1 MSMKNTTLDDL
12 YLLESE
18 LFESDDVEDVEDTD
32 TDADSDELEESLFG
46 LDLNLDLML
55 ESDDAD
61 DDDDDKEDDDDD
73 EESEK
78 LQEAT
83 FAAALLLDTASRED
97 ISQIAES
104 YEDMGIMVECFGPV
118 MEKVIVR
125 LDRKARLNHLQKA
138 AVFKLAAQAKDTKYR
153 KLVTLWKMERQIEQ
167 YLAKKYGSKAAKVAR
182 EQIKNYTATGIKK
195 VKSDPTK
202 EVGKGRVANKV
213 ASKAINQA
221 KASFSQ
227 PKK

>member
-1 MSMKNTTLDDL
+1 MSMNTTLDDL
-12 YLLESE
+12 FLLESE
-18 LFESDDVEDVEDTD
+18 LFESDDAEDVEDTD
-32 TDADSDELEESLFG
+32 TDSDELEESFFG
-46 LDLNLDLML
+46 LDLDLML
-55 ESDDAD
+55 ESDDGD
-61 DDDDDKEDDDDD
+61 DDDEDEDDDD

-97 ISQIAES
+97 ISRIAES

-138 AVFKLAAQAKDTKYR
+138 AVFKLAAQAKDPKYR
-153 KLVTLWKMERQIEQ
+153 KLLTLWKMERQIEQ

-182 EQIKNYTATGIKK
+182 DQIKNYTATGIKK
-195 VKSDPTK
+195 VKSDPKK
-202 EVGKGRVANKV
+202 EVGKGHVANKV
-213 ASKAINQA
+213 ATKAINQA

>member
-18 LFESDDVEDVEDTD
+18 LFESDDVEDVEVTD
-32 TDADSDELEESLFG
+32 TDVDSDELEESLFG

-61 DDDDDKEDDDDD
+61 DDDDEGKDDDD

-195 VKSDPTK
+195 VKSDPAK

>member
-1 MSMKNTTLDDL
+1 MSKNTTLDDL
-12 YLLESE
+12 FLLESE
-18 LFESDDVEDVEDTD
+18 LFESDDVEDVEDIDADTD
-32 TDADSDELEESLFG
+32 TDELEESFFG
-46 LDLNLDLML
+46 MDLDLML

-61 DDDDDKEDDDDD
+61 DDDEDDNDDDD

-138 AVFKLAAQAKDTKYR
+138 AVFKLAAQAKDPKYR
-153 KLVTLWKMERQIEQ
+153 KLLTLWKMERQIEQ

-182 EQIKNYTATGIKK
+182 DQIKNYSATGIKK
-195 VKSDPTK
+195 VKSDPNK

-213 ASKAINQA
+213 ASKAITQA